1 MCYRMFLWVL
11 SLYKHLLIK
20 NINNIYNLS
29 QKQLIPNWGCK
40 ITGNEIADDLQKL
53 KVNRMPNQKCR
64 AAHEN
69 SQRIAITKHS
79 KNLCA
84 GGVEGNESHLKH
96 MLRFVKKI

>member
-1 MCYRMFLWVL
+1 
-11 SLYKHLLIK
+11 
-20 NINNIYNLS
+20 
-29 QKQLIPNWGCK
+29 
-40 ITGNEIADDLQKL
+40 
-53 KVNRMPNQKCR
+53 MPNQKCR

-96 MLRFVKKI
+96 MLRFVKNWHI